1 MKNSD
6 TMLKTIEWIPAQ
18 PGKPVPGHVRLIDQT
33 RLPGELTYLETTDV
47 AEIWEAIK
55 VLKVRGA
62 PAIGIAAAMG
72 MAAAAQESGAASTDA
87 CLQATEEAGDYL
99 ATSRPTAINLF
110 WAIDRMKRV
119 ARDNAQLDPEAFVE
133 RLALEAQAIRDEDE
147 AQCRA
152 IGEHGVTC
160 LSDCRGVM
168 THCNAGSLATA
179 CYGTALAPMYVANE
193 RGQKLQVYAG
203 ETRPLLQGA
212 RLTAWELMQAGID
225 VTLIT
230 DNMAAHVMHSGRIDT
245 VMVGADRIVANG
257 DTANKIG
264 TYGLATL
271 ARAHDIPFYVL
282 APTTTFDFDTA
293 TGTDIPIEERADIE
307 ITEGFG
313 SRTAPHGVNVY
324 SPAFDVTPADLIT
337 AIICEHGIA
346 RPDYRESL
354 AQMAGRGT

>member
-1 MKNSD
+1 
-6 TMLKTIEWIPAQ
+6 MLKTIEWIPAQ
-18 PGKPVPGHVRLIDQT
+18 PGHPVPGYVRLIDQT
-33 RLPGELTYLETTDV
+33 RLPGKITYLETTDV
-47 AEIWEAIK
+47 QEIWDAIK

-72 MAAAAQESGAASTDA
+72 MAVAAQQSDATSTAA
-87 CLQATEEAGDYL
+87 CLQDTQTAGDYL

-119 ARDNAQLDPEAFVE
+119 AQAHAELELNAFIDRLVMEA
-133 RLALEAQAIRDEDE
+133 RAIRDEDE

-152 IGEHGVTC
+152 IGEHGVAF
-160 LSDCRGVM
+160 LAECRGVM

-193 RGQKLQVYAG
+193 RGQQLTVYAG

-225 VTLIT
+225 VILIA
-230 DNMAAHVMHSGRIDT
+230 DNMAAHVMQAGRIDA
-245 VMVGADRIVANG
+245 VMVGADRIAANG

-282 APTTTFDFDTA
+282 APTTTFDFETE
-293 TGTDIPIEERADIE
+293 TGVDIPIEERADSE

-313 SRTAPHGVNVY
+313 SRTAPDGVQVY
-324 SPAFDVTPADLIT
+324 SPAFDVTPATLVS
-337 AIICEHGIA
+337 AIICEHGVA
-346 RPDYRESL
+346 HPDYRASL
-354 AQMAGRGT
+354 AEMAGRTSTPEG